1 MNLANRI
8 TMIRIFLTV
17 LLIVLLLFPFY
28 MVNIEFPKV
37 LIGTIT
43 VDIKYFIAAGLFA
56 IASITDAIDGHI
68 ARSRNM
74 VTDFGKM
81 TDAIADKMLVNSSLI
96 ILTAQGMVSPA
107 ITVIIVLRDTV
118 VDTIK
123 MIAGSKG
130 KVVAAIKSGKI
141 KTTFL
146 MLGIIFTMCYN
157 LPFELFNLDI
167 ASFLLVLATIF
178 AIISGIQ
185 YYIMNKDIIFSNEE
199 CSCMLFS
206 NLLSE
211 LVTSFWRSI
220 ISLDN
225 FSYSTESGKNLFNI
239 YFSANSFK

>member
-43 VDIKYFIAAGLFA
+43 VDTKYFIAAGLFA

-107 ITVIIVLRDTV
+107 IAVIIVLRDTV

-167 ASFLLVLATIF
+167 ASFLLVLATVF

-185 YYIMNKDIIFSNEE
+185 YYVMNKEIIFSKEE
-199 CSCMLFS
+199 
-206 NLLSE
+206 
-211 LVTSFWRSI
+211 
-220 ISLDN
+220 ISD
-225 FSYSTESGKNLFNI
+225 
-239 YFSANSFK
+239 SADKKAQK

>member
-1 MNLANRI
+1 MNLANKI

-37 LIGTIT
+37 LIGTIS
-43 VDIKYFIAAGLFA
+43 VDIKYFIAAGVFA
-56 IASITDAIDGHI
+56 IASITDALDGHI

-81 TDAIADKMLVNSSLI
+81 TDAIADKMLVNSTLI
-96 ILTAQGMVSPA
+96 ILSAQGMVSPV
-107 ITVIIVLRDTV
+107 ITVIIVFRDTV

-130 KVVAAIKSGKI
+130 KVVAAIKSGKV

-146 MLGIIFTMCYN
+146 MLGIVLTLCYN

-167 ASFLLVLATIF
+167 ANFLLVLATIF
-178 AIISGIQ
+178 SVVSGIQ
-185 YYIMNKDIIFSNEE
+185 YYVMNKDIIFSKEE
-199 CSCMLFS
+199 KL
-206 NLLSE
+206 E
-211 LVTSFWRSI
+211 I
-220 ISLDN
+220 
-225 FSYSTESGKNLFNI
+225 ESDK
-239 YFSANSFK
+239 

>member
-1 MNLANRI
+1 MNLANKL

-43 VDIKYFIAAGLFA
+43 VDTKYFIAAGLFA

-96 ILTAQGMVSPA
+96 ILTAQGKVSPA

-167 ASFLLVLATIF
+167 ASFLLVLATVF

-185 YYIMNKDIIFSNEE
+185 YYIMNKDIIFSKEE
-199 CSCMLFS
+199 
-206 NLLSE
+206 
-211 LVTSFWRSI
+211 
-220 ISLDN
+220 ISD
-225 FSYSTESGKNLFNI
+225 
-239 YFSANSFK
+239 SANKKTQK

>member
-8 TMIRIFLTV
+8 TMIRMFLTV

-43 VDIKYFIAAGLFA
+43 VDVKYFIAAGLFA

-96 ILTAQGMVSPA
+96 ILTAQGMVSPV

-146 MLGIIFTMCYN
+146 LLGIIFTMCYN

-167 ASFLLVLATIF
+167 ASFLLVLATVF

-185 YYIMNKDIIFSNEE
+185 YYVMNKDIIFSKEE
-199 CSCMLFS
+199 
-206 NLLSE
+206 
-211 LVTSFWRSI
+211 I
-220 ISLDN
+220 LD
-225 FSYSTESGKNLFNI
+225 
-239 YFSANSFK
+239 SADKKVQK

>member
-167 ASFLLVLATIF
+167 ASFLLVLATVF

-185 YYIMNKDIIFSNEE
+185 YYIMNKDIIFSKEE
-199 CSCMLFS
+199 
-206 NLLSE
+206 
-211 LVTSFWRSI
+211 I
-220 ISLDN
+220 LD
-225 FSYSTESGKNLFNI
+225 
-239 YFSANSFK
+239 SADKKTQK

>member
-56 IASITDAIDGHI
+56 VASITDFIDGHI

-185 YYIMNKDIIFSNEE
+185 YYIMNKDIIFSKEE
-199 CSCMLFS
+199 
-206 NLLSE
+206 
-211 LVTSFWRSI
+211 
-220 ISLDN
+220 ISD
-225 FSYSTESGKNLFNI
+225 
-239 YFSANSFK
+239 SADKKAQK

>member
-185 YYIMNKDIIFSNEE
+185 YYIMNKDIIFSKEE
-199 CSCMLFS
+199 
-206 NLLSE
+206 
-211 LVTSFWRSI
+211 
-220 ISLDN
+220 ISD
-225 FSYSTESGKNLFNI
+225 
-239 YFSANSFK
+239 SADEKTQK

>member
-17 LLIVLLLFPFY
+17 LLIVLLQFPFY

-185 YYIMNKDIIFSNEE
+185 YYIMNKDIIFSKEE
-199 CSCMLFS
+199 
-206 NLLSE
+206 
-211 LVTSFWRSI
+211 
-220 ISLDN
+220 ISD
-225 FSYSTESGKNLFNI
+225 
-239 YFSANSFK
+239 SADKKTQK

>member
-56 IASITDAIDGHI
+56 VASITDAIDGHI

-185 YYIMNKDIIFSNEE
+185 YYIMNKDIIFSKEE
-199 CSCMLFS
+199 
-206 NLLSE
+206 
-211 LVTSFWRSI
+211 
-220 ISLDN
+220 ISD
-225 FSYSTESGKNLFNI
+225 
-239 YFSANSFK
+239 SADKKAQK

>member
-56 IASITDAIDGHI
+56 VASITDFIDGHI

-185 YYIMNKDIIFSNEE
+185 YYIMNKDIIFSKEE
-199 CSCMLFS
+199 
-206 NLLSE
+206 
-211 LVTSFWRSI
+211 
-220 ISLDN
+220 ISD
-225 FSYSTESGKNLFNI
+225 
-239 YFSANSFK
+239 SANKKTQK